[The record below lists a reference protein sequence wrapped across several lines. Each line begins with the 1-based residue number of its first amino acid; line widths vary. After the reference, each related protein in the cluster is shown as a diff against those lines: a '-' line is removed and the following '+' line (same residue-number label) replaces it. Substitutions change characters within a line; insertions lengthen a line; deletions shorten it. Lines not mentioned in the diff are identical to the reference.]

1 MVANLYAHRMDTY
14 LERVIDGEL
23 ATLIS
28 GLPAVAIQG
37 PKGVGKTASAG
48 RLAATVLELDR
59 PGQLATLRGDR
70 SIIDRLD
77 PPVLIDEWQLDPPV
91 WDAVR
96 RSVDADRSAGRF
108 LLTGSAN
115 PRDAR
120 IHSGAGRIVNVR
132 MRPLS
137 FAERQLERPTVSLAA
152 LARGDAAVIAGH
164 TSITLADYTREILA
178 SGFPGIRT
186 GDAAFRRRELASYLD
201 HALADEVPALGNI
214 VRRPQSLRAW
224 LQAYAA
230 AVSTTASYEAI
241 ADAVS
246 QTSRPARDT
255 VIDYRDALTG
265 LWLLDPVPA
274 WTRRGAG
281 IERLGRAP
289 KHQLADPALAARLL
303 GATEQTLLGSDTDA
317 DRRPEYQRF
326 RDGPL
331 LGSLYESLVVLTVRV
346 FAQPLELEVSHLRT
360 HRGER
365 EVDLIL
371 TSDEGDVIAIE
382 VKLAEAINER
392 DARHLNWL
400 QTKLGDRLIER
411 VIVTTGP
418 YAYRREDG
426 IAVVPLALLGP

>member
-1 MVANLYAHRMDTY
+1 MDTY

-23 ATLIS
+23 ADLLS

-37 PKGVGKTASAG
+37 PKGVGKTASAE
-48 RLAATVLELDR
+48 RLAASVLQLDR

-96 RSVDADRSAGRF
+96 RSVDADRTAGRF

-120 IHSGAGRIVNVR
+120 VHSGAGRIVNLR

-137 FAERQLERPTVSLAA
+137 FAERQLERSTVSLGA
-152 LARGDAAVIAGH
+152 LARGDAAVIGGH

-186 GDAAFRRRELASYLD
+186 GEPTLRRRELASYLD
-201 HALADEVPALGNI
+201 HVLADEVPALGHV

-230 AVSTTASYEAI
+230 AVSTTASYEAV

-246 QTSRPARDT
+246 PVSRPARDT
-255 VIDYRDALTG
+255 VIDYRDALAG
-265 LWLLDPVPA
+265 LWLLDTVPA
-274 WTRRGAG
+274 WAPRGAG
-281 IERLGRAP
+281 VERLGRAP

-303 GATEQTLLGSDTDA
+303 GAGERALLGSTTAA
-317 DRRPEYQRF
+317 DRRPEYRRF

-331 LGSLYESLVVLTVRV
+331 LGALYESLVVLSVRV

-360 HRGER
+360 HRGEH

-371 TSDEGDVIAIE
+371 SSDDGDVIAVE
-382 VKLAEAINER
+382 VKLAEAIDDR
-392 DARHLNWL
+392 DVRHLNWL
-400 QTKLGDRLIER
+400 QTKLGERLIER

-426 IAVVPLALLGP
+426 VAVVPLALLGP

>member
-1 MVANLYAHRMDTY
+1 MGAY
-14 LERVIDGEL
+14 LERVVDGEL
-23 ATLIS
+23 AALVS

-37 PKGVGKTASAG
+37 PKGVGKTASAE
-48 RLAATVLELDR
+48 RLAASVLQLDR

-70 SIIDRLD
+70 SIIERLD
-77 PPVLIDEWQLDPPV
+77 PPVLIDEWQLDPPI

-120 IHSGAGRIVNVR
+120 IHSGAGRIVNLR

-137 FAERQLERPTVSLAA
+137 FAERQLQAPTVSLAA
-152 LARGDAAVIAGH
+152 LAHGDAATIEGR
-164 TSITLADYTREILA
+164 TSLTLADYTREILA

-186 GDAAFRRRELASYLD
+186 GDPRFRRRELSSYLD
-201 HALADEVPALGNI
+201 QALADEVPALGNI

-246 QTSRPARDT
+246 PVSRPSRST
-255 VIDYRDALTG
+255 VIDYRDALTA

-274 WTRRGAG
+274 WSPRGTG

-303 GATEQTLLGSDTDA
+303 GAGERTLLGSNTDA

-326 RDGPL
+326 RGGPL
-331 LGSLYESLVVLTVRV
+331 LGALYESLVVLSVRV

-360 HRGER
+360 HRGEH

-371 TSDEGDVIAIE
+371 TSDDGDVIAVE
-382 VKLAEAINER
+382 VKLAEAVDDR

-400 QTKLGDRLIER
+400 STKLGDRLVER
-411 VIVTTGP
+411 VIVTTGS

-426 IAVVPLALLGP
+426 VVVLPLALLGP